1 LKASPVL
8 TAEQLRHLAAKTR
21 RLIAGRTVADAAMM
35 EAYAVEC
42 DDAADK
48 ADALAEPV
56 AAGMPP
62 RK

>member
-1 LKASPVL
+1 MKASPVL
-8 TAEQLRHLAAKTR
+8 TAEQLRHLAAKIR

-42 DDAADK
+42 DETAAK
-48 ADALAEPV
+48 ADERSETI
-56 AAGMPP
+56 AAGMSP

>member
-1 LKASPVL
+1 ML
-8 TAEQLRHLAAKTR
+8 TAEQLRHLALKTR

-42 DDAADK
+42 DEAADK
-48 ADALAEPV
+48 ADELAKTGV
-56 AAGMPP
+56 ASVLP